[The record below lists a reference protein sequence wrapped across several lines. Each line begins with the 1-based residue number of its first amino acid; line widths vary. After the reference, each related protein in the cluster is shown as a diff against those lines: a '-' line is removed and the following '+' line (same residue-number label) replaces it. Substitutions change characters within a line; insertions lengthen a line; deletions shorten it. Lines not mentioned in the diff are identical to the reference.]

1 VVPLATSAW
10 KPETAP
16 HAIVMKANGNHLPAN
31 TGPVPS
37 MNWVIGGIL
46 SGGSR
51 SRMAAA
57 STMIVPTFMNA
68 DR

>member
-1 VVPLATSAW
+1 VPLAMSAW
-10 KPETAP
+10 KPDTAP

-37 MNWVIGGIL
+37 MNCVSAGIFSGGI
-46 SGGSR
+46 R
-51 SRMAAA
+51 IVIATA
-57 STMIVPTFMNA
+57 STATVPTFMNA